1 MAAFDWLEKGLE
13 DRSWLMT
20 WLEVDPLF
28 DPIRNDERFEEIS
41 RRVWRTGASDYPRR
55 REMKYVP

>member
-1 MAAFDWLEKGLE
+1 MGRGVCAIVYAGLRDAEAFEWLEKGFD

-28 DPIRNDERFEEIS
+28 DPIRNDDRFRQLS
-41 RRVWRTGASDYPRR
+41 RRVWW
-55 REMKYVP
+55 